1 MKKSIKITS
10 DHHKELCTN
19 VTVKGKKFL
28 VLTEDL
34 GPKVHRIITKVYLG
48 GKIISTRTAD
58 YKNIANKKDSP
69 ERLKDFM
76 QEHHE
81 TVIRILKTDKE
92 QTEPNPMKYLDQV
105 MSLLQEKDHQ
115 AALELLAGVLK
126 QYPDEPYILSYYGC
140 LDAILNKN
148 CQEGIRS
155 CLRSIELL
163 GEKVPFGQELFYP
176 ILYLNL
182 GRAYLSAQ
190 KKKQALQA
198 FQKGLGYDAENKE
211 LLKEIKKL
219 GIRRKPAVPYLSR
232 ANPINKYI
240 GKMIHTIRS

>member
-10 DHHKELCTN
+10 SHHKELCTK
-19 VTVKGKKFL
+19 VTVKGNKFL

-34 GPKVHRIITKVYLG
+34 GLKDHRIITKVYLG

-58 YKNIANKKDSP
+58 YKNIINKKDAP
-69 ERLKDFM
+69 ERLKIFM

-81 TVIRILKTDKE
+81 TVIRILKTEKE
-92 QTEPNPMKYLDQV
+92 QTDPNPMKYLDQV
-105 MSLLQEKDHQ
+105 MSLLQKKDHQ

-148 CQEGIRS
+148 CKEGIRI
-155 CLRSIELL
+155 CLRSIDLL
-163 GEKVPFGQELFYP
+163 EEKVPFGQEFFYP

-182 GRAYLSAQ
+182 GRAYLSAR

-198 FQKGLGYDAENKE
+198 FQKGLGFDGENKE
-211 LLKEIKKL
+211 LLKEIRKL
-219 GIRRKPAVPYLSR
+219 GVRRKTAVPYLAR
-232 ANPINKYI
+232 TNPINKYI